1 MWSSI
6 PPCEK
11 GPQKTEYREFQC
23 GYPSRD
29 THTHTFVPF
38 LGENAIYLLAGRPI
52 KNQSGCLEC
61 AGNGKAEAV
70 KEVRLI
76 NRHFHLVA

>member
-1 MWSSI
+1 MWVSL
-6 PPCEK
+6 
-11 GPQKTEYREFQC
+11 QR
-23 GYPSRD
+23 
-29 THTHTFVPF
+29 HTHTFVPF

-76 NRHFHLVA
+76 NGHFHLVA

>member
-1 MWSSI
+1 MVVR
-6 PPCEK
+6 PPVWK
-11 GPQKTEYREFQC
+11 RSTENRVQ
-23 GYPSRD
+23 GVSVWVSLQR
-29 THTHTFVPF
+29 HTHTFVPF

-76 NRHFHLVA
+76 NGHFHLVA